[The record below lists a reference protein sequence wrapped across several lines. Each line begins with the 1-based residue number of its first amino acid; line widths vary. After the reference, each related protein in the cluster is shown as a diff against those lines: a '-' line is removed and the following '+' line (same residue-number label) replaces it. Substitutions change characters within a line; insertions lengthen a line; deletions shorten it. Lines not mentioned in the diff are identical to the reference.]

1 MGLKVKNKK
10 KKEKSVFNKVFIIT
24 ILIILSVYAVSI
36 IFPLVWGLIT
46 SFKNPYDIF
55 FNDNILGFPTLDS
68 SNPANSRD
76 YLLNLFNYQIIIRD
90 YHLVEENARSEYW
103 YNGEIISR
111 QATGGILGV
120 LFNTVIYTVIGAFLH
135 SIVPALVAYAV
146 SKFDFKFNGLI
157 IGLALFAM
165 IMPIV
170 GTQSSMLA
178 MLRQIGLY
186 DTIWGYLLQKFSFTG
201 MYFFVFCA
209 FYKSLSNSFSEAA
222 EIDGAS
228 QLRILLSI
236 IIPLSSKML
245 ASVFLVQ
252 FVGFWNDYQTA
263 FLYMPSHPTLAY
275 TIWFLTNNNQV
286 GGGEMVVR
294 VAGAMTLAIPILI
307 VFIFL
312 KNKLMGNI
320 TMGGLK
326 Q

>member
-1 MGLKVKNKK
+1 MEVKIKKKK
-10 KKEKSVFNKVFIIT
+10 KKEKSLFNKIFIIV
-24 ILIILSVYAVSI
+24 ICVVLSVYAISI
-36 IFPLVWGLIT
+36 LFPLIWGLMT
-46 SFKNPYDIF
+46 SLKNPYDIF
-55 FNDNILGFPTLDS
+55 FNDNILGFPTLDAN
-68 SNPANSRD
+68 NPSNSRD
-76 YLLNLFNYQIIIRD
+76 YFFSLFNYQIIIRD
-90 YHLVEENARSEYW
+90 YHLVEENAKSEYW
-103 YNGEIISR
+103 LNGEIVSR
-111 QATGGILGV
+111 QATGGMIGV
-120 LFNTVIYTVIGAFLH
+120 LWNTIVYTVIGSFLH
-135 SIVPALVAYAV
+135 AIVPALVAYV
-146 SKFDFKFNGLI
+146 VTKFDFKFSGVI
-157 IGLALFAM
+157 TGLALFAM

-178 MLRQIGLY
+178 MLRTIGLY

-228 QLRILLSI
+228 QLRILVYI

-252 FVGFWNDYQTA
+252 FVSFWNDYQTA

-275 TIWFLTNNNQV
+275 TVWFLTNNNQV

-294 VAGAMTLAIPILI
+294 VAGAMMLAFPILI
-307 VFIFL
+307 VFVAL